1 VNSRQGAEVSTP
13 AAVTRPAAGAPGTA
27 AREAPARRTTVVIKP
42 SRGWLSLG
50 LNDVWDFREL
60 LFLLAWRDV
69 KVRYKQTALGFGWA
83 IIPPLLNMVAFSLIF
98 GGLAKVPSSG
108 LPYPVFTY
116 AALVPWFYFSQAAAR
131 GAGSL
136 VGSSALVSKVY
147 FPRMIIPLAAVLTPV
162 VDFLLALVVL
172 FALMGWYGIAPTW
185 GALALPGFFLLAFA
199 TALAVALVLSAVNV
213 RYRDVTLGIAFLL
226 QFWMYISPVIYPAS
240 LVPHSV
246 RLVYSL
252 NPMTGVIDGF
262 RWGLLGLARPDLAAL
277 AVSCG
282 AVVVLLFAGLVYFR
296 RTERT
301 FVDIL

>member
-1 VNSRQGAEVSTP
+1 VAVRP
-13 AAVTRPAAGAPGTA
+13 AAV
-27 AREAPARRTTVVIKP
+27 ARDEATSHGHAKRTTVVIRP
-42 SRGWLSLG
+42 SSGWLSLG
-50 LNDVWDFREL
+50 LKDVWDFREL
-60 LFLLAWRDV
+60 LLLLAWRDV

-98 GGLAKVPSSG
+98 GGLAHVPSAG
-108 LPYPVFTY
+108 VPYPVFSYT
-116 AALVPWFYFSQAAAR
+116 ALVPWFYFSQAAGR
-131 GAGSL
+131 GASSL

-147 FPRMIIPLAAVLTPV
+147 FPRMIIPLAGVLTPV
-162 VDFLLALVVL
+162 ADFVFALAVL
-172 FALMGWYGIAPTW
+172 FALMGWYGITPTW
-185 GALALPGFFLLAFA
+185 GALALPGFFLLAVA
-199 TALAVALVLSAVNV
+199 TALAVALLLSAVNV
-213 RYRDVTLGIAFLL
+213 KYRDVSLGVAFLL
-226 QFWMYISPVIYPAS
+226 QFWMYLSPVIYPAS

-262 RWGLLGLARPDLAAL
+262 RWGLLGLARPGLGAL

-282 AVVVLLFAGLVYFR
+282 AVAVLLFAGLVYFR